1 VTLRQYLAVHL
12 FLTVSYTFWVTPIL
26 SGVVCFTPLAAAS
39 VASVPSLEPIAAVS
53 DRAQEHFRQG
63 QRHHSKGNLKAAIEQ
78 YSAAIK
84 LNPEFVNAYVA
95 RGGTFGALEDYSA
108 AIEDYSSAIA
118 LSPELAGAYGGRGLA
133 RFRNGDQ
140 EGVQDLW
147 QAAQLYR
154 EQDKMND
161 YFRTLAIIQRL
172 DP

>member
-1 VTLRQYLAVHL
+1 VTLRQYLVVNL
-12 FLTVSYTFWVTPIL
+12 LLTVSYTSWVTPIF
-26 SGVVCFTPLAAAS
+26 SGVLCLTPLAAAS
-39 VASVPSLEPIAAVS
+39 FAAVPSSEITAAVS

-95 RGGTFGALEDYSA
+95 RGGIFGALEEYPA
-108 AIEDYSSAIA
+108 AIEDYSNAIA

-133 RFRNGDQ
+133 RFRNGDN